1 MMSEIQYEEQPLVKT
16 KIIATVGPASDS
28 HEMLGRLIKAGVDL
42 FRLNFA
48 HGGHDWLAKIVQN
61 IHEISKDSGKPIGIL
76 GDLSGPKIRLG
87 VLPGGEIKCH
97 QNMSFRFIR
106 GMETNNPQELTCTY
120 EPLIEDLRVGDP
132 ILLADG
138 MVAMRVVGK
147 SDDGSFV
154 DCVVERE
161 GIIRS
166 KQGVNLPGVQL
177 STPSLTEKDLRD
189 LAWAVEHGLDY
200 IGLSFVRS
208 ADDIK
213 HLNEEIDKLN
223 PVERPHIVAK
233 IEKIE
238 AVSDIEQI
246 LKLTDAV
253 MVARG
258 DLGVEVDIERVPIIQ
273 KRIIHLCNQSRVP
286 VITATQMLD
295 SMQFNTFPTRAEAS
309 DVANAVLDGSDAV
322 MLSGET
328 AVGVSPM
335 AAVEMMSRIVR
346 EAARILSS
354 NLHSEETTSNRRLH
368 AREVTEAVTLGAG
381 MTAEKLDADL
391 MVTCT
396 HEGKTAMS
404 LSKQRRTV
412 PTIALTDRPA
422 TARRMTLYWGVTS
435 LQTDV
440 VDKSP
445 QEILKYISNYGKKN
459 GFLSTGSQIVLISGT
474 DWASLGHDMLLVHE
488 VK

>member
-1 MMSEIQYEEQPLVKT
+1 MNDTQYEEQPLVKT

-28 HEMLGRLIKAGVDL
+28 REMLRKLIIAGVDL

-48 HGGHDWLAKIVQN
+48 HGKHDNLAEVVKN
-61 IHEISKDSGKPIGIL
+61 IHELSEELGKPIGIL

-87 VLPGGEIKCH
+87 ILPGDEITCRK
-97 QNMSFRFIR
+97 NMTFRFIR
-106 GMETNNPQELTCTY
+106 GIDSDNPQELTCTY
-120 EPLIEDLRVGDP
+120 EPLIRDLREGDP
-132 ILLADG
+132 VLLADG
-138 MVAMRVVGK
+138 MVAMRVVAK
-147 SDDGSFV
+147 SEDEEYV
-154 DCVVERE
+154 ECVVERE

-177 STPSLTEKDLRD
+177 STPCLTEKDLKD
-189 LAWAVEHGLDY
+189 LAWGVEHGLDY

-208 ADDIK
+208 ADDIT
-213 HLNEEIDKLN
+213 HLNDEIDKLK
-223 PVERPHIVAK
+223 PVDRPHIVAK

-238 AVSDIEQI
+238 AVSDIEKI

-273 KRIIHLCNQSRVP
+273 KRIIHLCNQHRVP

-328 AVGVSPM
+328 AVGVSPL

-354 NLHSEETTSNRRLH
+354 NLHSEESTSNRRLH

-381 MTAEKLDADL
+381 ITAEKLDADL

-396 HEGKTAMS
+396 HEGKTAMA

-412 PTIALTDRPA
+412 PTVALTDRPA
-422 TARRMTLYWGVTS
+422 TARRITLYWGVTP
-435 LQTDV
+435 LVTDV
-440 VDKSP
+440 VEKSP
-445 QEILKYISNYGKKN
+445 QKILKYIDTYGKKL
-459 GFLSTGSQIVLISGT
+459 GFLSAGSQIVLISGT
-474 DWASLGHDMLLVHE
+474 DWTSLGHDMLLVHE

>member
-1 MMSEIQYEEQPLVKT
+1 MMNETQYEEQPLVKT

-28 HEMLGRLIKAGVDL
+28 HEMIGRLIKAGVDL

-48 HGGHDWLAKIVQN
+48 HGGHEWLAEIVKN
-61 IHEISKDSGKPIGIL
+61 IHEISNELGKPIGIL

-87 VLPGGEIKCH
+87 VLPGGEIKCLK
-97 QNMSFRFIR
+97 NTKYRFIR
-106 GMETNNPQELTCTY
+106 GMETNNPQELACTY
-120 EPLIEDLRVGDP
+120 QSLIDDLRVGDP
-132 ILLADG
+132 VLLADG
-138 MVAMRVVGK
+138 MVAMRVIEK
-147 SDDGSFV
+147 SDDGSYV
-154 DCVVERE
+154 ECVVERE
-161 GIIRS
+161 GIIRN

-177 STPSLTEKDLRD
+177 STPSLTEKDLID
-189 LAWAVEHGLDY
+189 LAWAVEHELDY
-200 IGLSFVRS
+200 VGLSFVRS

-213 HLNEEIDKLN
+213 QLNEEIDKLK
-223 PVERPHIVAK
+223 PVNRPQIIAK

-238 AVSDIEQI
+238 AVSDIEKI
-246 LKLTDAV
+246 LKQTDAV

-273 KRIIHLCNQSRVP
+273 KRIIQLCNQSRVP

-295 SMQFNTFPTRAEAS
+295 SMQYNTFPTRAEAS

-328 AVGVSPM
+328 AVGVSPL

-346 EAARILSS
+346 EAARVLSS
-354 NLHSEETTSNRRLH
+354 NLHSEESTSNRRLH

-381 MTAEKLDADL
+381 ITADKLDADL

-412 PTIALTDRPA
+412 PIIALTDRLT
-422 TARRMTLYWGVTS
+422 TARRMTLYWGVTA
-435 LQTDV
+435 LLTDV

-445 QEILKYISNYGKKN
+445 SEILKYIVDYGKKN
-459 GFLSTGSQIVLISGT
+459 SFLTTGSQIVLISGT
-474 DWASLGHDMLLVHE
+474 DWTSLGHDMLLVHE